1 MQDLNLKS
9 LFFENSNVDIKK
21 DKAHNKSNNYICP
34 LKMWNMV
41 VRKTT
46 GLTIANDVRPA
57 YFKLCEIV
65 NEYEFN
71 GQLSNYPELFPTEQK
86 NNGPKWENRLRIMI
100 LKIEEPTCT

>member
-1 MQDLNLKS
+1 
-9 LFFENSNVDIKK
+9 
-21 DKAHNKSNNYICP
+21 
-34 LKMWNMV
+34 MWNMV

-71 GQLSNYPELFPTEQK
+71 GQLSNYPELFPTEQR
-86 NNGPKWENRLRIMI
+86 NNGPKWENRLRMMI
-100 LKIEEPTCT
+100 QKIWRAYMHIEYNNDDWYEYIKFLF